1 MQDGYNV
8 RIDALENVASEMQQR
23 TTQLQ
28 GTLDRLEQ
36 EARTTLDEEHWS
48 GAAKGAYT
56 TAKANWDKAASDLRF
71 KLHAAF
77 TALTDIIEDYSVAEA
92 NAVKAMDH
100 TGLV

>member
-1 MQDGYNV
+1 MSTIRETV
-8 RIDALENVASEMQQR
+8 
-23 TTQLQ
+23 
-28 GTLDRLEQ
+28 
-36 EARTTLDEEHWS
+36 RTTLDEEHWS